1 MGYREILES
10 REEETEAVKRRDLEK
25 KSRERGIREKGD
37 VSVEGEIAAERD
49 FFWRLEDL
57 KLVRVRDDRAFF
69 RLDTNLD
76 AVIAPLGKFGN
87 HEEAAIVRNISAGG
101 ASIGT
106 QYECCQKERLLLKVG
121 LLSECPEWNLFCRVL
136 RVEKKGISGFV
147 YGCQFIELGDAER
160 EELMQAILELQR
172 RMRGMKV

>member
-1 MGYREILES
+1 M
-10 REEETEAVKRRDLEK
+10 
-25 KSRERGIREKGD
+25 
-37 VSVEGEIAAERD
+37 
-49 FFWRLEDL
+49 
-57 KLVRVRDDRAFF
+57 RDDRAFF